1 MCQIQMLKVRVDN
14 KAGKEVKAVRQARRQ
29 SDKLSWCWPSLSK
42 PKLSVMITLPFFVF
56 ILSFQPA
63 PARQPAALM
72 PAIKLVAQLP
82 AKAAPATK
90 TALPVQQLADGKAGP
105 VWLLANSSEIPSE
118 ALQLFPGFVQPR
130 HFCRVEVQVQQEAF
144 ILLKNNAN
152 LSRRTGVAL
161 TLDFSPVS
169 SRTGR

>member
-1 MCQIQMLKVRVDN
+1 MCPIQMLKVRVDN

-56 ILSFQPA
+56 SLSFQPA
-63 PARQPAALM
+63 PAFQPADVM
-72 PAIKLVAQLP
+72 PAIKLVAQVP

-105 VWLLANSSEIPSE
+105 VWLLANSSEIPPE

-130 HFCRVEVQVQQEAF
+130 HFCRVEVQVEQEAF
-144 ILLKNNAN
+144 M
-152 LSRRTGVAL
+152 
-161 TLDFSPVS
+161 
-169 SRTGR
+169 